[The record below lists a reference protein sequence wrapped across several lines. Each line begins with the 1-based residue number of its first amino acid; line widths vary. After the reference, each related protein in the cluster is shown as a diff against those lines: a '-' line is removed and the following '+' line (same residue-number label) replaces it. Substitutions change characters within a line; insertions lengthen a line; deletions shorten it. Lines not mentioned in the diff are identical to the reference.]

1 MKSFSRWMAAVGAAA
16 AIGSLALGFMAGVA
30 RGQASEPPK
39 RIDPDSLPLHDRH
52 EGLLVATNSCLNAEE
67 AIQIFGKKNPYDAG
81 ILAVDVYFR
90 NETPEAMRLNM
101 RTIRLEVEPPGEENQ
116 KIESLSAQQVATLI
130 VFPQGSPNPS
140 MKRKF
145 PTGIPM
151 PSHDKKVEKL
161 AEAFKPLALDVDV
174 IPPMG
179 TVHGYLFFDIAH
191 DFKLAGT
198 SLLYIPDV
206 HVIAGNKALMFYEV
220 AVAAETPAEKPAE
233 NP

>member
-1 MKSFSRWMAAVGAAA
+1 MKQFAKLMAV
-16 AIGSLALGFMAGVA
+16 IGLLALAGLA
-30 RGQASEPPK
+30 GAQSQAPPK
-39 RIDPDSLPLHDRH
+39 RVDPASLPAHDRH
-52 EGLLVATNSCLNAEE
+52 EGLLVATDSCLDAEI
-67 AIQIFGKKNPYDAG
+67 AKQIFGKKNPYDAG

-90 NETPEAMRLNM
+90 NETAEAMRVNM
-101 RTIRLEVEPPGEENQ
+101 RTVRLEVEPPGEETQ

-130 VFPQGSPNPS
+130 VFPAGSPNPS

-151 PSHDKKVEKL
+151 PSHDKKVDKL
-161 AEAFKPLALDVDV
+161 AEAFKPLELDVDV

-179 TVHGYLFFDIAH
+179 TVHGYLFFDLAH
-191 DFKLAGT
+191 DFKLASS

-206 HVIAGNKALMFYEV
+206 HVISGNKALMFYEV
-220 AVAAETPAEKPAE
+220 ALAPTDTPAEKPVE

>member
-1 MKSFSRWMAAVGAAA
+1 MAVTGTVAAA
-16 AIGSLALGFMAGVA
+16 AIGLLVLATVA
-30 RGQASEPPK
+30 VAQSEAPPK
-39 RIDPDSLPLHDRH
+39 RVDPASLPAHDRH
-52 EGLLVATNSCLNAEE
+52 EGLLVAADSCLDAEE
-67 AIQIFGKKNPYDAG
+67 AKQIFGKKTPYDAG
-81 ILAVDVYFR
+81 ILAVDVYLR

-101 RTIRLEVEPPGEENQ
+101 RTIRLEVEPPGEESQ
-116 KIESLSAQQVATLI
+116 KIESLSPGQVATLI
-130 VFPQGSPNPS
+130 IYPAGSPDPS

-179 TVHGYLFFDIAH
+179 TVHGYLFFDMAH
-191 DFKLAGT
+191 DFKLASS

-206 HVIAGNKALMFYEV
+206 HVISGNKALMFYEV
-220 AVAAETPAEKPAE
+220 ALAPANTPSEKPVE